1 MMERADARALA
12 PGMLTAEKMLAWRR
26 SLGTGYRAQPPEG
39 VLLTHQGSL
48 FRSLAAGFPPRRQ
61 KGLYAELAILPRTN
75 GRVAVAGNFG
85 IGGPATAVVIEEL
98 AAIGVERIIAVD
110 LAASLSPEVRSGTVF
125 LTSDAICADGTSP
138 HYSAASGLIDV
149 DPDLSARL
157 AAALA
162 RREVP
167 FTAGRVWSTD
177 AVYRETAAEV
187 QRYAAQ
193 GALVADMETAA
204 LLACGRALGVQ
215 AASALVVADTLFE
228 EEWRPP
234 PEPKRLQERLRRVAE
249 AARDALLE

>member
-1 MMERADARALA
+1 MERADARAVA

-26 SLGTGYRAQPPEG
+26 SLGTGYRSRPPEG

-98 AAIGVERIIAVD
+98 AAIGVERIVAVD

-138 HYSAASGLIDV
+138 HYAASGV
-149 DPDLSARL
+149 VEVGPDLSARL

-162 RREVP
+162 RRNVP

-187 QRYAAQ
+187 RRSAAQ